1 MKASNYTKKAIK
13 ILWLL
18 RFCNLAFLF
27 VPVMVYVIIAL
38 ASGGVTVTGRVSVV
52 SSVMVSIILTT
63 FNVITKRNLRSP
75 RWIILI
81 GLFVAI
87 REALLPL
94 VIMLAVTSVL
104 DDLVFTP
111 LIDHYKH
118 VVETSLVIDKRMG
131 DNLREEI

>member
-1 MKASNYTKKAIK
+1 MRASNYTKKAIK

-18 RFCNLAFLF
+18 RACNLAFLF

-52 SSVMVSIILTT
+52 GSVMVSIILTT

>member
-1 MKASNYTKKAIK
+1 MRASNYTKKAIR

-18 RFCNLAFLF
+18 RACNLAFLF

-52 SSVMVSIILTT
+52 GSVMVSIILTT

>member
-1 MKASNYTKKAIK
+1 MKASNYTKKAIR

-18 RFCNLAFLF
+18 RACNMAFLF

-52 SSVMVSIILTT
+52 GSVMVSIILTT